1 MTRRVPTTS
10 TNDWSTV
17 RTTKRRE
24 IQGIHFE
31 SRQVSFSLDFNLG
44 FGEDQS
50 RLNQLDDE
58 QLARYIEEWINSNR
72 LQIIEDYDE
81 DNPLTS
87 SGVH

>member
-1 MTRRVPTTS
+1 MARTS
-10 TNDWSTV
+10 
-17 RTTKRRE
+17 KRRE

-31 SRQVSFSLDFNLG
+31 SRQVILEINFNLG

-50 RLNQLDDE
+50 RLNQLDDQKLKE
-58 QLARYIEEWINSNR
+58 YIESWINSNR

-87 SGVH
+87 GGVH